1 MMLSNPKPGTQIKV
15 WYRSTLRDFMP
26 LHGKV
31 GVVVRVSRG
40 KPRNHVVEIDGEE
53 YAVPFGNLMTVEEA
67 PK

>member
-1 MMLSNPKPGTQIKV
+1 
-15 WYRSTLRDFMP
+15 MP

-31 GVVVRVSRG
+31 GVVVRVRRG